1 MAAVVAGDAEPGT
14 VRGGGVPRSEKRWG
28 GVGNG

>member
-14 VRGGGVPRSEKRWG
+14 VRDGGVPRRENGWC
-28 GVGNG
+28 GVGND